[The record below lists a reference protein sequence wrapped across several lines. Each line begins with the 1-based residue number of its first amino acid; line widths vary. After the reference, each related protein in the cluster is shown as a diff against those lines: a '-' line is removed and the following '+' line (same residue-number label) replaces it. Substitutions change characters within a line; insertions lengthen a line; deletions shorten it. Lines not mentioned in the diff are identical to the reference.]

1 MNRRDFLKI
10 TAAISTFPGQIAIA
24 ESLTGSAGAS
34 VKLLNPYADVD
45 WGSWGSYKAALH
57 LHTLQSDGWNSVRE
71 VTGAYKK
78 AGYSIMSIT
87 DHDFFKPNLHV
98 RPGEL
103 PPEKASPYP
112 ENPKPENYPAN
123 TTWPWTD
130 YGGHSPERLDMVGIQ
145 GNELSYRHH
154 INSYFNDY
162 GVWYEKTNYDVPY
175 EGVVDENGKEIW
187 EDDQLLALAAA
198 KNSMKG
204 NVEGLGAIFSARL
217 KAGSLAILN
226 HPGVE
231 DSYRWWQRQSL
242 DWYVE
247 RFEKH
252 SFDYLIGMEVTN
264 NNTPRRAYDEALWD
278 QLLAR
283 FMPARPI
290 WGFGN
295 DDMHKLFSTKQTFN
309 VFYLD
314 KCTSENVHAAMQ
326 KGHFCFCRSTRS
338 IDYTVNDC
346 QLDTFPQIQS
356 IAVDQDAGTIK
367 INAVDYDEIKW
378 ISSPLSLEPID
389 DYKTSSQP
397 WEVGNVVHTGSTL
410 DYRNTPGIK
419 NYVRAELLRNDGSH
433 TQRTFTNPFGI
444 VKI

>member
-10 TAAISTFPGQIAIA
+10 TAAVSVCSGNIAVA
-24 ESLTGSAGAS
+24 ELLKGSAGSS
-34 VKLLNPYADVD
+34 VKLHNPYAGVD
-45 WGSWGSYKAALH
+45 WESWGRYKAALH
-57 LHTLQSDGWNSVRE
+57 LHTLQSDGWGSVRE
-71 VTGAYKK
+71 VTEAYKK

-103 PPEKASPYP
+103 PAEKASPYP
-112 ENPKPENYPAN
+112 KDPKPENYPAN
-123 TTWPWTD
+123 TTWPWRD
-130 YGGHSPERLDMVGIQ
+130 YGCGSPETLGMVGIE

-162 GVWYEKTNYDVPY
+162 GVWYEKTNYDAPY
-175 EGVVDENGKEIW
+175 EGVVDESGKEIW
-187 EDDQLLALAAA
+187 EDDQLSALA
-198 KNSMKG
+198 KNDG
-204 NVEGLGAIFSARL
+204 
-217 KAGSLAILN
+217 LAILN
-226 HPGVE
+226 HPGIA
-231 DSYRWWQRQSL
+231 DSYRWWQRQPL
-242 DWYVE
+242 DWYIE
-247 RFEKH
+247 RFRKH
-252 SFDYLIGMEVTN
+252 SRSYLIGMEITN
-264 NNTPRRAYDEALWD
+264 NGIPTRAYDEALWD

-295 DDMHKLFSTKQTFN
+295 DDMHKLSNTKQTFN

-314 KCTSENVHAAMQ
+314 QCTSENVREAMLRGQ
-326 KGHFCFCRSTRS
+326 FCFCRSTRF
-338 IDYTVNDC
+338 INYTANDC

-356 IAVDQDAGTIK
+356 IAVDEGAGTIK
-367 INAVDYDEIKW
+367 IIAADCDEIKW

-389 DYKTSSQP
+389 DYKTSNEP
-397 WEVGNVVHTGSTL
+397 WQKGNVVHTGSTL
-410 DYRNTPGIK
+410 NYRNTPGIK